1 MKRLRVMT
9 TILMVACL
17 SLNTGTLIGQGEVFE
32 GSIAVGNYGRLPAS
46 GLYAA
51 SNAFPKNSTVRVTDA
66 SSGKSVDVLVV
77 EGLSNPN
84 IFLLLSP
91 EAAEKVGMASDDVI
105 RASVLEIPAGDPVP
119 ISSTAEQSANPDPDI
134 NPAASV
140 PSDGE
145 QAMIAAFIEEELA
158 AADGAEAEKTALGD
172 SKSPEAEAVEPV
184 VKEEETKEAAALP
197 PAEHTSG
204 PDIPRAIALSEGL
217 PSDDS
222 KEWGGVESPALPEPP
237 AGSPVESASSGPG
250 ISGPVIASLPS
261 GTEPSSVESGYGWSS
276 LPEPEVREGSQ
287 ALAAEGSAGEVAS
300 SSRPVRILALP
311 VLNAAGTDGTGW
323 DRVDTPLVPRPREDR
338 LMAGKAPTNGSY
350 RIAVSDIPPLPESAE
365 SISSGLLLASAEE
378 RVAPEAEERADVSA
392 LAEPSLAEKGEEP
405 GKEEIPAGPLLAES
419 EGPRPPAETESEKDA
434 GAAVPAPPERQI
446 ASVMVDEGESAGPI
460 PEDAELVIESADARP
475 PQVDTAELDAEEASK
490 KAAIETLPEAGKAAV
505 AADTSSEPKSTVPQ
519 TTSAPVPI
527 DSYLVRD
534 LDEHAYYLQIA
545 VVKEADAAGRLA
557 QSLASTYPVTIHPKD
572 DGAGYRVMV
581 GPLRKDESGALL
593 LSFRA
598 GGYRDAF
605 LRKGN

>member
-1 MKRLRVMT
+1 MT
-9 TILMVACL
+9 TILMVTCL

-119 ISSTAEQSANPDPDI
+119 ISSTAEQSVNPDPDI

-145 QAMIAAFIEEELA
+145 QAMIAAFIKEELA
-158 AADGAEAEKTALGD
+158 AADSAEAENTELGGP
-172 SKSPEAEAVEPV
+172 KSSEAEAVKPV
-184 VKEEETKEAAALP
+184 VKEGEPKEAAATP
-197 PAEHTSG
+197 PAEHTSE
-204 PDIPRAIALSEGL
+204 PDIPRAIALSERL
-217 PSDDS
+217 PDDAS
-222 KEWGGVESPALPEPP
+222 KEWVGVESPDLPQPP
-237 AGSPVESASSGPG
+237 TGSPVEASSSALDN
-250 ISGPVIASLPS
+250 SGPVIASLPS

-276 LPEPEVREGSQ
+276 LPEPEVREGDQ
-287 ALAAEGSAGEVAS
+287 ALAAEGSAGEAAS

-311 VLNAAGTDGTGW
+311 VLTAEADGTGW
-323 DRVDTPLVPRPREDR
+323 DRVDTPLVPRPHEDR

-350 RIAVSDIPPLPESAE
+350 RIAVSDLPPLPESAE

-392 LAEPSLAEKGEEP
+392 LAEPSLVEKAEEP
-405 GKEEIPAGPLLAES
+405 GMEEIAAGPVLAEN

-434 GAAVPAPPERQI
+434 GAAVPTPPERQI
-446 ASVMVDEGESAGPI
+446 ASVMVDEGKSAGTI
-460 PEDAELVIESADARP
+460 PENAELVIESADARP
-475 PQVDTAELDAEEASK
+475 PQVDTAELDAQEASK
-490 KAAIETLPEAGKAAV
+490 KAAIETLPEAEKAAV
-505 AADTSSEPKSTVPQ
+505 AVDTSSESKATLPQ

-527 DSYLVRD
+527 DSYLVRN